1 LISLCILKINKG
13 IAAYVFNRLVVAGG
27 VCTSKNR
34 LDGRV
39 AIVTGGN
46 TGIGYE
52 TVLDFAKRGAR
63 VIMACRD
70 MDK

>member
-1 LISLCILKINKG
+1 MIIFKLNKG
-13 IAAYVFNRLVVAGG
+13 IGLYLFNRLVVAGG
-27 VCTSKNR
+27 VCKSNNR
-34 LDGRV
+34 LDGRI

-70 MDK
+70 MEK